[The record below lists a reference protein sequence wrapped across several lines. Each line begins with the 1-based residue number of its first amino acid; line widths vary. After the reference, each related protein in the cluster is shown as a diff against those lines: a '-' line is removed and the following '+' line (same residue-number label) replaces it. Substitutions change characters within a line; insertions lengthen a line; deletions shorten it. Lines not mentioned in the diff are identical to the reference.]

1 MAKLDEFLEP
11 LHHGVWEVVVS
22 RESVDAALDQGW
34 KKSAINVPSP
44 GTIASYRKGRYHVH
58 ETPTEWRVHL
68 DRYDP
73 ARHPLMHI
81 ADDAPLLL
89 MIGSTFTTLLVDTR
103 SPKNTVEILKE
114 QTIAWQSLILAGFA
128 MGLIGTFI
136 LLHPFAFFEGILSIV
151 VPLSVT
157 FLGAVIVWRGIR
169 IRPTGEN
176 PGGRMI
182 LGLGVM
188 LLGVILFFLPARIL
202 AGFLCVMLAVW
213 TFSSALLSVK
223 RLRKG
228 RIGVPSGFYP
238 QVALTLLSLM
248 LAVLLFLVPQAAL
261 ALLLGLVALL
271 ILLLGVMLVV
281 QGASLM
287 RRMKS
292 DH

>member
-1 MAKLDEFLEP
+1 M
-11 LHHGVWEVVVS
+11 
-22 RESVDAALDQGW
+22 
-34 KKSAINVPSP
+34 
-44 GTIASYRKGRYHVH
+44 
-58 ETPTEWRVHL
+58 EWRVHL

-73 ARHPLMHI
+73 ASHPLMHI

-89 MIGSTFTTLLVDTR
+89 MIGSTFVTLLMDTR

-136 LLHPFAFFEGILSIV
+136 LLHPFTFFTGILSIV

-169 IRPTGEN
+169 IRPSGEN
-176 PGGRMI
+176 SGGRMI
-182 LGLGVM
+182 LGLGIM
-188 LLGVILFFLPARIL
+188 LLGAILFFLPVRIM
-202 AGFLCVMLAVW
+202 AGFLCVVLAIW
-213 TFSSALLSVK
+213 TFSSALLSMK

-228 RIGVPSGFYP
+228 RTGVPSGFYL
-238 QVALTLLSLM
+238 QVVLTLLSLV
-248 LAVLLFLVPQAAL
+248 LAVLLFLAPHAAL
-261 ALLLGLVALL
+261 AILIGLVALL

-287 RRMKS
+287 RRMRGGQ
-292 DH
+292 